1 MKRAAIWFLAAGVLT
16 SVRAAIELADPAYF
30 RPVSVLDYTAVVVSS
45 VAWGATAVAL
55 YFWWRH
61 SPIRR
66 GSTLALV
73 AALGLAASSVG
84 NLLEDAFS
92 VDSGEWLFTYGGM
105 TGAIAILA
113 LAVVVLSAPHPL
125 RWSGIFLFAFV
136 AGSTF
141 PDDGGQWLSGLSL
154 LVMGWWLWQRR
165 QQSAD

>member
-1 MKRAAIWFLAAGVLT
+1 MGRH
-16 SVRAAIELADPAYF
+16 S
-30 RPVSVLDYTAVVVSS
+30 VVVTRGRS
-45 VAWGATAVAL
+45 AL
-55 YFWWRH
+55 VPLESDGFLEGVGRSETNCDLVPRRH

-105 TGAIAILA
+105 TGAMAILA
-113 LAVVVLSAPHPL
+113 LAVVVLRARHPF
-125 RWSGIFLFAFV
+125 RWSGIFLVAFL

-154 LVMGWWLWQRR
+154 LVMGWWLWQR
-165 QQSAD
+165 QPSDD